1 MEQEHKQLV
10 IGILAHVDS
19 GKTTLSEAL
28 LYGTGTIRKLGRVD
42 HKDAFL
48 DTDALEKA
56 RGITI
61 FSKQA
66 LFTAG
71 NTDFT
76 LLDTPGHVDFST
88 ETERTLQVLDYAV
101 LVISGTD
108 GVQSHTETL
117 WRLLRRYHIPTFV
130 FVNKMDL
137 PGPGREA
144 LLTQLNRR
152 LGDGFVDFGAEQAD
166 RDEALALCD
175 ERLMDTM
182 LDRGSLTDTDL
193 IPAIVRRHVFPCWF
207 GSALKLQ
214 GVDALVEGL
223 ERYTRPA
230 PALEAFG
237 AKVFKVSQDEQG
249 NRLTWLR
256 VTGGVLKVKAQLT
269 GEVDGEPW
277 AEKAN
282 QLRLYSG
289 AKFTLAECIGPGQ
302 VCAVTGLTKA
312 RPGEGLG
319 AERDS
324 DLPVL
329 EPVLSYQVLLP
340 EGADVHAALGK
351 LHRLE
356 EEEPQLHVVWNE
368 TLGEIHVQ
376 LMGEIQ
382 LEVLKSL
389 LAERYGL
396 EVSFGPGGILYKET
410 ITEAMEGVGHYEPL
424 RHYAEVH
431 LKLEPL
437 PRGSGMQFAADCRE
451 EVLDKNWQRLVLTH
465 LEEKQH
471 LGVLIGAPLTDVKIT
486 LIAGRAHLKHTE
498 GGDFRQATYRA
509 VRQGLMM
516 ADQIHKTQLLEPW
529 YAFRLELPSDN
540 VGRAMND
547 IQNMGGSFDPPETG
561 ADGDTT
567 LLTGTAPASTMRSY
581 PMEVVGYT
589 RGRGHLTLTLDGY
602 RPCHNAA
609 EVIEAAGYEPEHD
622 LDNPADS
629 VFCAHGAGFVVPWE
643 QVRSHMHVDSSW
655 GKTAKTEEAVQAR
668 PRRMAAYR
676 ATLEEDAEL
685 LKIFEQTY
693 GPIKRDPLA
702 AFRPTQKRERPD
714 FNAEQWEIQPEY
726 LLVDGYNIIF
736 AWDELNALSKESL
749 EAARHRLMDILCN
762 YQGFKKCVLIL
773 VFDAYRVPGS
783 PGSIEQYHNIHVVYT
798 REAETA
804 DMFIERVTH
813 EIGKG
818 RRVRVATSDGMEQVI
833 ILGHGALRVSAR
845 MFHEE
850 VQEAEKEIR
859 RYLQGEG

>member
-1 MEQEHKQLV
+1 MESTRKQIVL
-10 IGILAHVDS
+10 GILAHVDS
-19 GKTTLSEAL
+19 GKTTLSEAM
-28 LYGTGTIRKLGRVD
+28 LYRAGVTRRLGRVD

-66 LFTAG
+66 LLTAG
-71 NTDFT
+71 DTDIT

-101 LVISGTD
+101 LVVSGTD

-117 WRLLRRYHIPTFV
+117 WRLLRRYHVPTFV

-137 PGPGREA
+137 PGMERQE
-144 LLTQLNRR
+144 LLAQLNRR
-152 LGDGFVDFGAEQAD
+152 LGEGFVDFGATQAD

-175 ERLMDTM
+175 ENLMDRM
-182 LDRGSLTDTDL
+182 LDAGQLQDADL
-193 IPAIVRRHVFPCWF
+193 IPAIARRHVFPCWF
-207 GSALKLQ
+207 GAALKLE
-214 GVDALVEGL
+214 GVDALLDGL
-223 ERYTRPA
+223 DRYTRPA

-249 NRLTWLR
+249 ARLTWLR
-256 VTGGVLKVKAQLT
+256 VTGGELKVKAQLT
-269 GEVDGEPW
+269 GEADGEPW

-289 AKFTLAECIGPGQ
+289 AKYTLAEAIGPGQ

-312 RPGEGLG
+312 CPGEGLG

-382 LEVLKSL
+382 LEVLRSL
-389 LAERYGL
+389 LAERFGL
-396 EVSFGPGGILYKET
+396 EVEFGPGGILYKET
-410 ITEAMEGVGHYEPL
+410 ITEPMEGVGHYEPL

-471 LGVLIGAPLTDVKIT
+471 LGVLTGSPLTDVKIT

-509 VRQGLMM
+509 VRQGLML
-516 ADQIHKTQLLEPW
+516 AKSQLLEPW
-529 YAFRLELPSDN
+529 YAFRLEVPAEN
-540 VGRAMND
+540 IGRAMSD
-547 IQNMGGSFDPPETG
+547 IQRMEGTFDPPESGEET
-561 ADGDTT
+561 AV
-567 LLTGTAPASTMRSY
+567 LTGFAPVSTMRSY
-581 PMEVVGYT
+581 PMEVVSYT
-589 RGRGHLTLTLDGY
+589 RGRGHLSLTLDGY
-602 RPCHNAA
+602 RPCHNAQ
-609 EVIEAAGYEPEHD
+609 EVIAAIGYEPEHD

-629 VFCAHGAGFVVPWE
+629 VFCAHGAGFVVPWD
-643 QVRSHMHVDSSW
+643 QVRSHMHVDSGW
-655 GKTAKTEEAVQAR
+655 GKSTRPEQEAAVPQ
-668 PRRMAAYR
+668 RRAMAYR

-685 LKIFEQTY
+685 LKIFERTY

-702 AFRPTQKRERPD
+702 AFRPVQKRERPD
-714 FNAEQWEIQPEY
+714 FAAEQWEIAPEY

-749 EAARHRLMDILCN
+749 DAARHKLMDILCN
-762 YQGFKKCVLIL
+762 YQGFQKCVLIL

-798 REAETA
+798 KEAETA

-813 EIGKG
+813 EIGRN
-818 RRVRVATSDGMEQVI
+818 RRVRVATSDGMEQII

-850 VQEAEKEIR
+850 VQNVEKQIR
-859 RYLQGEG
+859 ALVQGEA